1 MATADADHQTING
14 IGIGAT
20 TLASVSCDNKHARIL
35 SCLIVLK
42 TLNQGKLIIEK
53 QRNLITK

>member
-42 TLNQGKLIIEK
+42 TLNQGKLIIE
-53 QRNLITK
+53 NNEI

>member
-1 MATADADHQTING
+1 MATADADHQTIN
-14 IGIGAT
+14 GIGAT

-42 TLNQGKLIIEK
+42 TLNQGKLNSSHNEI
-53 QRNLITK
+53 